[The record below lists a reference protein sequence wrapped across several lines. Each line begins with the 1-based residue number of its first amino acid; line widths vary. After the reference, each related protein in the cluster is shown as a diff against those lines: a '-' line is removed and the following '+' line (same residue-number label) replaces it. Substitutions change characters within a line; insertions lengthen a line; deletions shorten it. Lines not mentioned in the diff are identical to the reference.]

1 MRIACKM
8 YEKLAILYI
17 IVLFNKLLIFI
28 YYFYIRHRMLFVNAV
43 ELKDILVKF
52 ILLKPSFNSK
62 LVFFFQIAYLDK
74 V

>member
-1 MRIACKM
+1 
-8 YEKLAILYI
+8 
-17 IVLFNKLLIFI
+17 
-28 YYFYIRHRMLFVNAV
+28 MLFVNAV